1 MFKDYLT
8 RIILIGFPDIRKPQ
22 GGGPGINTSLK
33 LIFMSDNNDVM
44 PWKCHFLNHHFTVFL
59 VYLHFKVIIF
69 LFLYIILKFIFPFLE
84 NLFWLHCKD
93 FFTALCFLLEKNC
106 PHLIRHNLLKRT
118 FTLIIM
124 IFKRFYDLCLWAG
137 EAFNQEI
144 LVKTFN

>member
-1 MFKDYLT
+1 MFKNYLT

-33 LIFMSDNNDVM
+33 LIFMSGNNDVM
-44 PWKCHFLNHHFTVFL
+44 PWKFHFLNHHFTVFL
-59 VYLHFKVIIF
+59 VYLHVKVIIF

-106 PHLIRHNLLKRT
+106 PHIIRQTYWNALLRWLSWYLKDFTTFVYELRKPLI
-118 FTLIIM
+118 
-124 IFKRFYDLCLWAG
+124 KRF
-137 EAFNQEI
+137 
-144 LVKTFN
+144 